1 MDSLMKNN
9 LHTKKGV
16 NRKIFINFLRSLY
29 LMPDI
34 MEIKIKFHKI
44 HYRFYVLISNLI
56 KIQLI

>member
-1 MDSLMKNN
+1 MKNN